1 MEKMRIIVFITGF
14 LMALADSVPGVSGGT
29 IAFVLGVY
37 QELIDSIKNLTNKD
51 KVIRKSA
58 ILFIINIGITWF
70 IGAVL
75 AVLVLTSL
83 FESHIYLLSSIFLG
97 FVFVSIPITMQDD
110 KKEMLENKHHFLYT
124 IIGIVVVVTVAYLG
138 TKINID
144 ASTTAS
150 AIGFLGYVYLFLT
163 GILAISCMLLPGIS
177 GSTMLMI
184 TGVYFLIMNSIE
196 SFLKLDF
203 TVFPILFVFGLGILV
218 GAFFAVKII
227 SYVYKNYR
235 TQTVYTIEG
244 LMIGS
249 LYAIIVGPTS
259 LELPPLSFQTFS
271 IIGFLFGAVLILG
284 LEKIKHAKH

>member
-1 MEKMRIIVFITGF
+1 MRVIVFITGF

-37 QELIDSIKNLTNKD
+37 QELIDSIKNLTSKD
-51 KVIRKSA
+51 KNVRKAA
-58 ILFIINIGITWF
+58 ILFVINIMSTWI

-75 AVLVLTSL
+75 AVLILTSL
-83 FESHIYLLSSIFLG
+83 FETHIYLLSSIFIG
-97 FVFVSIPITMQDD
+97 FIFVSIPITMQDD
-110 KKEMLENKHHFLYT
+110 KKEMLENKHHFLFT
-124 IIGIVVVVTVAYLG
+124 IIGVVVVVTVAYLG

-144 ASTTAS
+144 AGATA
-150 AIGFLGYVYLFLT
+150 ATIGLTGYIYIFLT
-163 GILAISCMLLPGIS
+163 GMLAISCMLLPGIS

-203 TVFPILFVFGLGILV
+203 SVFPILFAFGLGILA
-218 GAFFAVKII
+218 GGFLAVKLI

-249 LYAIIVGPTS
+249 LYAIAVGPTS
-259 LELPPLSFQTFS
+259 LELAALSFQTFS

-284 LEKIKHAKH
+284 LEKLKHAKQK

>member
-1 MEKMRIIVFITGF
+1 MRIIVFITGF

-51 KVIRKSA
+51 KAIRKAA
-58 ILFIINIGITWF
+58 ILFVINIGITWV

-75 AVLVLTSL
+75 AVLVLTAL
-83 FESHIYLLSSIFLG
+83 FETHIYLLSSIFIG
-97 FVFVSIPITMQDD
+97 FIFVSIPITMQDD
-110 KKEMLENKHHFLYT
+110 KKEMLENKHHFFYT
-124 IIGIVVVVTVAYLG
+124 IIGIIIVVAFAYLG

-144 ASTTAS
+144 ASSTTE
-150 AIGFLGYVYLFLT
+150 IGLLGYVYIFLT
-163 GILAISCMLLPGIS
+163 GMLAIGCMLLPGIS

-184 TGVYFLIMNSIE
+184 TGVYFLIMNSVE

-203 TVFPILFVFGLGILV
+203 TVFPILFVFGMGILV
-218 GAFFAVKII
+218 GGFFSVKLI

-249 LYAIIVGPTS
+249 LYAIVVGPTS
-259 LELPPLSFQTFS
+259 LDLDPLSFDTFS
-271 IIGFLFGAVLILG
+271 IIGFIFGAILILG
-284 LEKIKHAKH
+284 LEKIKHKKQ